1 MTSSE
6 EGNGGRHQVKSQRL
20 SCHQDQLDP
29 PIASRKAEEP
39 AIFLR
44 SLFHTQGLLI
54 PYTSSQG
61 RRQVSKATVI
71 SMVTWSFQSK
81 EWQRVWDSP
90 LL

>member
-20 SCHQDQLDP
+20 FCQQDQLDP
-29 PIASRKAEEP
+29 PWLHARQKSQPSSTGES
-39 AIFLR
+39 LR
-44 SLFHTQGLLI
+44 SLFHTQGLLT

-71 SMVTWSFQSK
+71 PMVTWSFQSK
-81 EWQRVWDSP
+81 E
-90 LL
+90 